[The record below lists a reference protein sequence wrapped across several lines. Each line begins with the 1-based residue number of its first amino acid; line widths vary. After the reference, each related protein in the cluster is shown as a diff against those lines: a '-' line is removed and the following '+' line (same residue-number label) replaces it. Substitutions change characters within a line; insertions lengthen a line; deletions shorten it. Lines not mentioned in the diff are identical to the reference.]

1 MLFLARRHVEDRRVG
16 VLEERC
22 VQQADGLIGVVFF
35 NHEAH
40 VDFAGALRN
49 HADVE
54 NAQIKLSSLQPLERL
69 FDSEQSA
76 PRRSYCCAPNAQ
88 SPG

>member
-16 VLEERC
+16 VFEECC
-22 VQQADGLIGVVFF
+22 VQRADGLVGILFVD
-35 NHEAH
+35 HEAH
-40 VDFAGALRN
+40 VDLAGALGN

>member
-1 MLFLARRHVEDRRVG
+1 
-16 VLEERC
+16 
-22 VQQADGLIGVVFF
+22 
-35 NHEAH
+35 
-40 VDFAGALRN
+40 
-49 HADVE
+49 
-54 NAQIKLSSLQPLERL
+54 LQPLERL